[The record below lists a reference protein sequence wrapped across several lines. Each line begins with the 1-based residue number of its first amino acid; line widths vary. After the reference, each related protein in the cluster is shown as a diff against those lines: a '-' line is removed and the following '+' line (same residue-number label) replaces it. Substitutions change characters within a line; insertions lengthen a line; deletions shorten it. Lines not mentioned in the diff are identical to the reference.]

1 MPANLDQVGSR
12 LLPPTLRS
20 APPSPRTNFCPCS
33 YLLPRQPKPVSVTP
47 LAHSCPRSPSFSKDP
62 PLDSNPDR
70 KRLVAKSTPLRF
82 HAPPT
87 PPPKPGAP
95 SCSPPPCLGTPPTK
109 NCRFSVLGSSEA
121 WDPSHPSQRPVRPK
135 PCAPTPPTPPLNPG
149 PLLLQPSFPNQ
160 KLPFFCFRQFRPNA
174 NAQKVPSKA
183 PRLGPPPTPPNPPRP
198 PLLPLQTF
206 TFVVWDPAL
215 TPYPPAPPAPPT
227 SASVLQP
234 SKPTQQAPNR
244 DLLEPK
250 FEPFRVRA
258 RTSGF
263 EVRVSFQTA
272 TCMGLGR

>member
-82 HAPPT
+82 
-87 PPPKPGAP
+87 
-95 SCSPPPCLGTPPTK
+95 
-109 NCRFSVLGSSEA
+109 RFSVLGSSEA

-183 PRLGPPPTPPNPPRP
+183 PRLGPPPTPPNPPAPHSCPSHPKLLLLSFGTLPLPPTP
-198 PLLPLQTF
+198 PLH
-206 TFVVWDPAL
+206 
-215 TPYPPAPPAPPT
+215 PPPPT

>member
-1 MPANLDQVGSR
+1 METINPVMPANLDQVGSR

-82 HAPPT
+82 
-87 PPPKPGAP
+87 
-95 SCSPPPCLGTPPTK
+95 
-109 NCRFSVLGSSEA
+109 
-121 WDPSHPSQRPVRPK
+121 PSHPSQRPVRPK

-183 PRLGPPPTPPNPPRP
+183 PRLGPPPTPPNPPPPPTPAPLSPHPLTPNFYFCRLGPCPYPLPPRSTRP
-198 PLLPLQTF
+198 PNLGLR
-206 TFVVWDPAL
+206 
-215 TPYPPAPPAPPT
+215 PPT
-227 SASVLQP
+227 LETHATGA
-234 SKPTQQAPNR
+234 KPRLA
-244 DLLEPK
+244 
-250 FEPFRVRA
+250 
-258 RTSGF
+258 
-263 EVRVSFQTA
+263 
-272 TCMGLGR
+272 

>member
-1 MPANLDQVGSR
+1 MPT
-12 LLPPTLRS
+12 P
-20 APPSPRTNFCPCS
+20 APALHPSPKTLLLIRIPTANDLWQNPPPCAS
-33 YLLPRQPKPVSVTP
+33 
-47 LAHSCPRSPSFSKDP
+47 
-62 PLDSNPDR
+62 
-70 KRLVAKSTPLRF
+70 
-82 HAPPT
+82 T
-87 PPPKPGAP
+87 PPPLHPQTRVP
-95 SCSPPPCLGTPPTK
+95 FLLSPTLSRDPPTK

-183 PRLGPPPTPPNPPRP
+183 PRLGPPPTPPNPPP
-198 PLLPLQTF
+198 PPTPAPLSPHSPQTF

-263 EVRVSFQTA
+263 EVRVSFQTP